1 MEGLQLSFFLS
12 QILFLR
18 SILGIDFCDV
28 KSCHGKRHIGCDNTM
43 MFDDSCLRYHSL
55 VNMQFFRQYLLGL
68 HNEYRQEVASSVYAD
83 LPPAQ
88 NMPELVWD
96 DYLSVVAEYHLKRC
110 QREVPDDL
118 CLATDDFADPHFN
131 YAEDFYPRPRIRQ
144 SNVREMTI
152 LSEQWM
158 DELFDLDDI
167 STENAESEIGNII
180 NDKSSYMGC
189 AAGRDFD
196 LWNIHF
202 VLVCYYSS
210 GPPEKGSLYEEGL
223 FNASLCP
230 HGQSDEYPNLC
241 KTLTLND

>member
-1 MEGLQLSFFLS
+1 
-12 QILFLR
+12 
-18 SILGIDFCDV
+18 
-28 KSCHGKRHIGCDNTM
+28 

-88 NMPELVWD
+88 KMPELVWD

-110 QREVPDDL
+110 QRELPDDL
-118 CLATDDFADPHFN
+118 CLATDDFAHPQFN

-144 SNVREMTI
+144 SNVREMTT

-223 FNASLCP
+223 FNASLCT
-230 HGQSDEYPNLC
+230 HGQSDVYPNLC